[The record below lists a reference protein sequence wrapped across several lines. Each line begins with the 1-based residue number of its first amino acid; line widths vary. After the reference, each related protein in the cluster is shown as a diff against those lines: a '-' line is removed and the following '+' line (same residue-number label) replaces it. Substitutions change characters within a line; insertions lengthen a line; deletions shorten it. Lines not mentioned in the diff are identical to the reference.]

1 MTSGTLLTLLVD
13 SILQQ
18 LIIVIYRKVEYIMQ
32 ETVFCRSE
40 QLDNDEGK
48 SLFHSKK
55 IYVADTSGT
64 QKTELYYKNNKSQ
77 HKLS

>member
-1 MTSGTLLTLLVD
+1 
-13 SILQQ
+13 
-18 LIIVIYRKVEYIMQ
+18 MQ

-64 QKTELYYKNNKSQ
+64 QKTELHYKNNKSQ